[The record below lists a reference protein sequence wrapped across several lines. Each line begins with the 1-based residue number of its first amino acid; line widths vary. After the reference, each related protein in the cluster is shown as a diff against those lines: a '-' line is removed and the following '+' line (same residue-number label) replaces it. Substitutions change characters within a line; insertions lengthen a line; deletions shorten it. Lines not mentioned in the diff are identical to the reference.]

1 MLDQLIAFRVLW
13 MLVQPFAETN
23 AFKQGIIDKD
33 GKLLKKVSDLKTTEE
48 KDAYNILVRL
58 VFNLKRLL
66 AKLPGGDS
74 KLKSIA
80 AAYFLVKEHYDSEP
94 DLVQLEEELNF
105 LLQNNLILVEE
116 TATVMNFVSI
126 FEDAPVNSTGPA
138 VSTDEPVVKKRK
150 IHKFTRDNLK
160 HVVNV

>member
-1 MLDQLIAFRVLW
+1 MIDNLIAFRVLW
-13 MLVQPFAETN
+13 MLVQPFVETK
-23 AFKQGIIDKD
+23 AFKLGIIDKD
-33 GKLLKKVSDLKTTEE
+33 GKLQKKVDELRGEE
-48 KDAYNILVRL
+48 KEAYNMLVRL

-66 AKLPGGDS
+66 AKLPGGDN
-74 KLKSIA
+74 KLKSMA
-80 AAYFLVKEHYDSEP
+80 AAYFLVREHYDTEP
-94 DLVQLEEELNF
+94 DLEQLEEELNF